1 MELFVPLIRRFPT
14 HKHLRAWVRKYMTE
28 ARTKAVVDSS
38 VVYVVFY
45 EAAPRIFLQ
54 VGEFNGFLILT
65 AIFIFIEGD

>member
-1 MELFVPLIRRFPT
+1 
-14 HKHLRAWVRKYMTE
+14 MTE